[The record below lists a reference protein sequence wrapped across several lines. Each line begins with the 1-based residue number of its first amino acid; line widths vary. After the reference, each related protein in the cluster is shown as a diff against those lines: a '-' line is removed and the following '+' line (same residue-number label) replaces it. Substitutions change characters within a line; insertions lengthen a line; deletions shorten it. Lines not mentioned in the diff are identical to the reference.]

1 MIAYKFPWAQHRMIA
16 YKFPWAQ
23 ELTEGFTDINVWIIS
38 FKTKNRTKRQTE
50 IWKPTHPTA
59 GT

>member
-1 MIAYKFPWAQHRMIA
+1 MIAYE
-16 YKFPWAQ
+16 FPWAQ